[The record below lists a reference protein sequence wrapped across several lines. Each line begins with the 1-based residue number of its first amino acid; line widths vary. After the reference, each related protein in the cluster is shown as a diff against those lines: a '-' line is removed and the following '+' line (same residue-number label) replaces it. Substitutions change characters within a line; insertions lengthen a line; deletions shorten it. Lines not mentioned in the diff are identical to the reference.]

1 MPPSSPALN
10 DLNVHWWG
18 TRFRRRPLVHLA
30 SLHQHVLS
38 FHHFSHHHHY
48 LHHHQMN
55 LLGCSSQSRFLL
67 LCFRM
72 HLDDTCLCIGD
83 HSSYKGSQASCT
95 CESICRKATLVQPEV
110 LVVQPSSQCLGLG
123 HHRIQC
129 LGSNLFLPE
138 GGCQDRLQDSVSKRR
153 LDSLLSDSV
162 FVGSLHKVAV
172 D

>member
-1 MPPSSPALN
+1 MRTTRPSCKFVLTCIKLSSLQSSSSLSPSSSNEFVRWFKSKSFSSSLFLHAL
-10 DLNVHWWG
+10 DG
-18 TRFRRRPLVHLA
+18 
-30 SLHQHVLS
+30 
-38 FHHFSHHHHY
+38 
-48 LHHHQMN
+48 
-55 LLGCSSQSRFLL
+55 
-67 LCFRM
+67 
-72 HLDDTCLCIGD
+72 TCLCIED

-95 CESICRKATLVQPEV
+95 CKSICRKATLVQPEV

-129 LGSNLFLPE
+129 LGSNLFLLE
-138 GGCQDRLQDSVSKRR
+138 GGCQDRLQDSVSIRR